1 MVKLKEK
8 LLYYKENFEKQIQL
22 SQLEKVKTNALRA
35 LDIYNMIES
44 TIIQHNYK
52 GTIYRFKYKCSP
64 HFIKD
69 GEMAYN
75 NQEMLK
81 LKLEDFSNV
90 VNLFLLQRVTK
101 IVGVESAIF
110 SLVNVNEQETEETH
124 GLEMEYQGYLMLSE
138 WYDENEKKK
147 IVTSIHAILNHEG
160 NKPYLLSDHR
170 FSFEQIDIGH
180 LGENTKK
187 DCSKWKIDYIYV
199 YFFGLSTS
207 NYTLG
212 EDLCLYRFEKLEIGS
227 YEIKIR
233 SINMNTVDFVRWM
246 EKEPD
251 KWESLFDC
259 YFSDQDLV
267 KSIFYDYS
275 SSDIITGLLNE
286 TEENYNVYELDRQ
299 RTLESIKSYMEKQK
313 KEKLEAIY
321 EKLENRTKNNSEIW
335 KLKKLKQNWLKM
347 YYLYFLK
354 NDLCAKWN
362 GVYRCKGEELIY
374 YSSYYD
380 LYKRK
385 EEIRKWINDLYGFY
399 YMDEEYVEFSY
410 IELLKNKK
418 RLPSMNFYMSMC
430 GEKKEKLTKEVM
442 CLKSYLCNK
451 KDVLFFFLTILMFL
465 QIFL

>member
-1 MVKLKEK
+1 MKLKEK
-8 LLYYKENFEKQIQL
+8 LLWYQESFEKQIRL
-22 SQLEKVKTNALRA
+22 SQLEKVEHNVNAFYF
-35 LDIYNMIES
+35 YNMIKN
-44 TIIQHNYK
+44 TITQHSYK
-52 GTIYRFKYKCSP
+52 GHIYTFEYSFSTE
-64 HFIKD
+64 FIEKSVKD
-69 GEMAYN
+69 PF
-75 NQEMLK
+75 QELLELELK
-81 LKLEDFSNV
+81 DFSNLL
-90 VNLFLLQRVTK
+90 NLILFQRLTK
-101 IVGVESAIF
+101 IIGVESAIF
-110 SLVNVNEQETEETH
+110 SLVNVNYKETKETY

-147 IVTSIHAILNHEG
+147 IVTSIHAILNHESVHTSIFFR
-160 NKPYLLSDHR
+160 NKNFSYQEIEIGYLGKH
-170 FSFEQIDIGH
+170 IK
-180 LGENTKK
+180 ENCKNW
-187 DCSKWKIDYIYV
+187 SLYYITL
-199 YFFGLSTS
+199 YFFDFSVFEYQLDNEDTDL
-207 NYTLG
+207 YHTETLDI
-212 EDLCLYRFEKLEIGS
+212 ENDSL
-227 YEIKIR
+227 KIHR
-233 SINMNTVDFVRWM
+233 ISMHEVNSFDFWERW
-246 EKEPD
+246 EA
-251 KWESLFDC
+251 
-259 YFSDQDLV
+259 YFQDYFTNKNLV
-267 KSIFYDYS
+267 KSIFNDPLS
-275 SSDIITGLLNE
+275 SVTQYLLNE
-286 TEENYNVYELDRQ
+286 SIEEYNVDDLDR
-299 RTLESIKSYMEKQK
+299 LKSMGK
-313 KEKLEAIY
+313 KKKKKLEAIY